1 MEIIFTTLLTTLGVF
16 LIAGII
22 IQSIEKFFNM
32 KERFVDED

>member
-1 MEIIFTTLLTTLGVF
+1 MEIIFTTLLATIGIF

-22 IQSIEKFFNM
+22 IESIEKFFSM

>member
-1 MEIIFTTLLTTLGVF
+1 MDIIITTLLVSIGIF

-22 IQSIEKFFNM
+22 IESIEKIFQM

>member
-1 MEIIFTTLLTTLGVF
+1 MEIIFTTLLVTIGVF

>member
-1 MEIIFTTLLTTLGVF
+1 MEIIFTTLLVTIGVF

-22 IQSIEKFFNM
+22 IESIEKFFNM